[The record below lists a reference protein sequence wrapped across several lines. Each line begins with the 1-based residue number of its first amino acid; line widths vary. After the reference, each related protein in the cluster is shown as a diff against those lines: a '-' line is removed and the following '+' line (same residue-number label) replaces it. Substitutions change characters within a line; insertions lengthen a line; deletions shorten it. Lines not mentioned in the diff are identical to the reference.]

1 MQWCVE
7 VPFSSSSFSTSSISI
22 YSFPNRKNNLLS
34 SSSFLLTMA
43 FLFNLIYLPSSV
55 QTSSSLSVCSP
66 YFQRS
71 NIDFRTKNE
80 YIEPCPVK
88 KPCQCICEIE
98 SKRLWIDC
106 FYRQLE
112 SFPTLRTIQ
121 TNQTVIE
128 WNIDLAFNLFDNLT
142 FINNKKKGTSW
153 IPDNMHIRHMV
164 LSSSLAY
171 DLIVQLNLTHRHLID
186 NWPSQYHLPIIDDQ
200 YQLFDEYDD
209 DTIKHTTPTSTI
221 EYKRLLTDLTK
232 QFREKTKRI
241 QSFSLT
247 LSGEPSPISNLYLNH
262 NSLQTIPL
270 DALYNATGLYEIY
283 LSFNNITQLPA
294 YAFGFSHRLTRVD
307 LSHNQISSVD
317 NLTFQRHPDAFA
329 GPFLI
334 DYLDLSH
341 NQISILENNAF
352 AYLVNLRL
360 LKLEHNQ
367 IYSISAHVWT
377 GLYRL
382 KYLDLS
388 HNFIENLTQSFYSGY
403 LNELTHLKLTS
414 NTLSQLDQCEFLSL
428 KSLTKLN
435 LNGNNLSTID
445 ICSFYGLRQSNK
457 NHLLN
462 LYLRSNQ
469 LETMHP
475 CTFINFG
482 RSTIHLENNPLLCN
496 CSLNYLSHY
505 RQSLAYTGQECR
517 RGFNYQTS
525 NQQLTLP
532 AVRKTNLTKNRNQLN
547 VSATCRDSYRFY
559 DDLCLKFDCA
569 NQCAPN
575 ERLIIQVT
583 TIATPSRTNRIYQ
596 HTTKISIFFL
606 ILIQSNHF
614 SLFLLV

>member
-7 VPFSSSSFSTSSISI
+7 VPCSSSISI
-22 YSFPNRKNNLLS
+22 FSFPNHDHLL
-34 SSSFLLTMA
+34 SSFLLLTMT

-55 QTSSSLSVCSP
+55 QTSSVSVCSP
-66 YFQRS
+66 YFQKI
-71 NIDFRTKNE
+71 NIDIRTNTE
-80 YIEPCPVK
+80 YIQPCPVSQ
-88 KPCQCICEIE
+88 PCQCICEIE

-106 FYRQLE
+106 FYRQLK
-112 SFPTLRTIQ
+112 SFPHLQTIQ

-128 WNIDLAFNLFDNLT
+128 WNIDLAFNLFDQVT
-142 FINNKKKGTSW
+142 SINRQNKSW

-171 DLIVQLNLTHRHLID
+171 DLIVQLNLPHRHLID
-186 NWPSQYHLPIIDDQ
+186 TWPNQYHLPIIDDQ
-200 YQLFDEYDD
+200 YHLFEEYDD
-209 DTIKHTTPTSTI
+209 ETNKQTAIAPSTI
-221 EYKRLLTDLTK
+221 EYKRLLTELTK

-247 LSGEPSPISNLYLNH
+247 LSGEPAPISNLYLNH

-270 DALYNATGLYEIY
+270 DALFNATGLYEIY
-283 LSFNNITQLPA
+283 LSFNNITHLPA
-294 YAFGFSHRLTRVD
+294 YAFGFSHRLTRID
-307 LSHNQISSVD
+307 LSNNRISSID
-317 NLTFQRHPDAFA
+317 NSTFQRHPDAFA

-341 NQISILENNAF
+341 NQISILENNVF

-403 LNELTHLKLTS
+403 LSELTHLKLTS
-414 NTLSQLDQCEFLSL
+414 NLLFQLDQCEFLSL

-445 ICSFYGLRQSNK
+445 ICTFYGLHQSTR
-457 NHLLN
+457 NHFLN

-469 LETMHP
+469 LETIHP
-475 CTFINFG
+475 CTFTNFG

-517 RGFNYQTS
+517 RGFDYQTS

-532 AVRKTNLTKNRNQLN
+532 AVRKTNLIKTKTQLN
-547 VSATCRDSYRFY
+547 VSATCRETYKTY
-559 DDLCLKFDCA
+559 DDLCLQIDCT

-575 ERLIIQVT
+575 EQLIIQVT
-583 TIATPSRTNRIYQ
+583 TIATPNRTNRIYQ
-596 HTTKISIFFL
+596 QTTISLCFL
-606 ILIQSNHF
+606 ILIQYSHL
-614 SLFLLV
+614 LFLV